1 MDITTANR
9 LYELRKQHG
18 YSQDELADKLNV
30 SRQAISKWER
40 SESSPDTDNLIALAR
55 LYGVSLDELLNYT
68 PASASADTK
77 DTDAQTTDGNSE
89 NNGQNAQSTVNNDK
103 TDTKTFGSDSN
114 SDRVHIDENGI
125 YVHDK
130 DGSDVVINGGI
141 AKLVNKVVGTIHIED
156 GKKTTINGKDVN
168 DGEYVENGSA
178 VHIKNGHIT
187 FDNQK
192 SKNVAIASSVVNGV
206 TFLLCTVSY
215 LLIGFLC
222 RDRHFNLD
230 CRLAHE
236 PVQNCEIRHRKLA
249 GRFGCIQR
257 NRADLTRKHSCTGQF
272 LKCASRILIEC
283 NIRLCGD
290 LIRRAAGAIFFCTR
304 IRTVQFHRICAQL
317 HLIGRSTSTAA
328 ADQHA
333 GQRDCCS
340 RSCCALHKG
349 TPGHFFCHNIALL

>member
-68 PASASADTK
+68 PTNTSADTK
-77 DTDAQTTDGNSE
+77 DSDAQTTDGNSE
-89 NNGQNAQSTVNNDK
+89 NNSQSTQSTVNDDK
-103 TDTKTFGSDSN
+103 TDAKTFFCANKGDK
-114 SDRVHIDENGI
+114 VYIDENGI

-156 GKKTTINGKDVN
+156 GKKPTINGKDV
-168 DGEYVENGSA
+168 DEGEYVENGSA
-178 VHIKNGHIT
+178 VHIENGHIT

-192 SKNVAIASSVVNGV
+192 SKKIALASNIVNGV
-206 TFLLCTVSY
+206 TFLLCTLTY

-222 RDRHFNLD
+222 NLWHPGWLLFAIPFIVGCTFD
-230 CRLAHE
+230 TIAKRNPSQFPIVIIVTAVYLLLGCQWGMWHPYWALFCIIPAYYIVVE
-236 PVQNCEIRHRKLA
+236 PIKAAVAKKKTPI
-249 GRFGCIQR
+249 
-257 NRADLTRKHSCTGQF
+257 LTV
-272 LKCASRILIEC
+272 
-283 NIRLCGD
+283 NINGSD
-290 LIRRAAGAIFFCTR
+290 
-304 IRTVQFHRICAQL
+304 
-317 HLIGRSTSTAA
+317 S
-328 ADQHA
+328 D
-333 GQRDCCS
+333 DDEND
-340 RSCCALHKG
+340 K
-349 TPGHFFCHNIALL
+349 NED

>member
-68 PASASADTK
+68 PTNTSADTK
-77 DTDAQTTDGNSE
+77 DSDAQTTDGNSE
-89 NNGQNAQSTVNNDK
+89 TNSQGTQSTVNDDK
-103 TDTKTFGSDSN
+103 TDAKTFVYANKGDQ
-114 SDRVHIDENGI
+114 VHIDENGI

-168 DGEYVENGSA
+168 EGEYVKNGSA

-192 SKNVAIASSVVNGV
+192 SKNIAIASSIVNGV
-206 TFLLCTVSY
+206 TFLLCTLAY
-215 LLIGFLC
+215 LLIGFLY
-222 RDRHFNLD
+222 N
-230 CRLAHE
+230 
-236 PVQNCEIRHRKLA
+236 
-249 GRFGCIQR
+249 
-257 NRADLTRKHSCTGQF
+257 
-272 LKCASRILIEC
+272 
-283 NIRLCGD
+283 
-290 LIRRAAGAIFFCTR
+290 
-304 IRTVQFHRICAQL
+304 
-317 HLIGRSTSTAA
+317 
-328 ADQHA
+328 
-333 GQRDCCS
+333 
-340 RSCCALHKG
+340 
-349 TPGHFFCHNIALL
+349 